1 MTKEY
6 SIEQAELVTH
16 VRTKVAALF
25 AEKPVPAHGFDHADR
40 VAANCV
46 RIAEVEGYAD
56 LYIAELVGLLHD
68 IGRVQHHYDPSKT
81 HLGHH
86 ELSYILLQEWFHKD
100 NAFDVLTD
108 DQKKQLLY
116 SVRYHY
122 NNAADD
128 YELAY
133 LLRDADKIDMLG
145 DIGIKRTHEFMN
157 TESEI
162 EMDIRMKYD
171 SFYWVKTDTAKRII
185 KERKLME
192 TLDEFYMDLLRKQID
207 PVAL

>member
-6 SIEQAELVTH
+6 SIEQAQLVTH

-25 AEKPVPAHGFDHADR
+25 AEKPVPAHNFDHSER
-40 VAANCV
+40 VAENIFL
-46 RIAEVEGYAD
+46 IAQGEGYED
-56 LYIAELVGLLHD
+56 LYLAELAGLLHD
-68 IGRVQHHYDPSKT
+68 IGRVAHHYDPSKT
-81 HLGHH
+81 YMGHH
-86 ELSYILLQEWFHKD
+86 ELSYVLLQEWFHKD
-100 NAFDVLTD
+100 NVFDVLTD

-122 NNAADD
+122 NNAADE

-133 LLRDADKIDMLG
+133 ILRDADKIDMLG

-192 TLDEFYMDLLRKQID
+192 ILDAFYMELLSKKID